1 MGLQSERVIL
11 VTGASRGIGRG
22 TAVAL
27 AAPGTTIY
35 VTGRTTEAGVAPLPG
50 TIHETA
56 AEIARRGGRGI
67 AVACDHADDAQV
79 GALFRADRARVRAS
93 GSAWSITSP
102 RFPMSWCCP
111 GASGRSRWRC
121 RRSSMWVCARTTS
134 PAGMR
139 ARMMVPQRAGLIVMI
154 SSPGARCYLH
164 GPAYGAGKAG
174 IDKMSAD
181 MAQDLKK
188 HGVACVSLWAAL
200 TLTERSQVAMR
211 EHPGEYDAVMAN
223 AVHPEFM
230 GRLLDALLQRSAAR
244 RALGQDLVRGR
255 ARPGA
260 RRARRRRPPAALGP
274 GLSRGAGPGLRGRH
288 WWLRVRGEVR

>member
-1 MGLQSERVIL
+1 MGLKPQRVIL

-35 VTGRTTEAGVAPLPG
+35 VTGRTTRAGTAALPG
-50 TIHETA
+50 TIHETV
-56 AEIARRGGRGI
+56 AEIARRGGQGI

-79 GALFRADRARVRAS
+79 AALFAKVAQETGRLDLLVNNVTAIPDELVLPGGFWEKPLAMQAILDVGLRSHYVAS
-93 GSAWSITSP
+93 WHA
-102 RFPMSWCCP
+102 
-111 GASGRSRWRC
+111 
-121 RRSSMWVCARTTS
+121 
-134 PAGMR
+134 
-139 ARMMVPQRAGLIVMI
+139 ARMMVPARSGLLVMV

-181 MAQDLKK
+181 MAIDLKK
-188 HGVACVSLWAAL
+188 HNVASVSLWAAL

-230 GRLLDALLQRSAAR
+230 GRLVDALLRDPRLAERSGKTFYAAELASELGVTDLDGR
-244 RALGQDLVRGR
+244 QPPSDRAFLGEPAQVS
-255 ARPGA
+255 GA
-260 RRARRRRPPAALGP
+260 VIG
-274 GLSRGAGPGLRGRH
+274 G
-288 WWLRVRGEVR
+288 

>member
-1 MGLQSERVIL
+1 MGLKSERVIL

-35 VTGRTTEAGVAPLPG
+35 VTGRTTRAGTAALPG
-50 TIHETA
+50 TVHESA
-56 AEIARRGGRGI
+56 AEITRRGGRGI

-79 GALFRADRARVRAS
+79 AALFAQIARE
-93 GSAWSITSP
+93 
-102 RFPMSWCCP
+102 
-111 GASGRSRWRC
+111 SGRLDLLVNNVTAIPDELVLPGGFWEKPLSMQAILDVGL
-121 RRSSMWVCARTTS
+121 RSHYVASWHA
-134 PAGMR
+134 
-139 ARMMVPQRAGLIVMI
+139 ARMMVPARSGLIVMV

-181 MAQDLKK
+181 MAIDLKK
-188 HGVACVSLWAAL
+188 HGVAAVSLWAAL

-230 GRLLDALLQRSAAR
+230 GRLLDALLRDAKLVERSGKTFYAAELAAELAVTDVDGR
-244 RALGQDLVRGR
+244 QPPSDRAFLGEPAQVS
-255 ARPGA
+255 GA
-260 RRARRRRPPAALGP
+260 IIG
-274 GLSRGAGPGLRGRH
+274 G
-288 WWLRVRGEVR
+288 

>member
-1 MGLQSERVIL
+1 MGLKSGRVIL

-35 VTGRTTEAGVAPLPG
+35 VTGRTTRTGAAPLPG

-56 AEIARRGGRGI
+56 AEITRRGGTGV

-79 GALFRADRARVRAS
+79 AALFAQIAAEAGRLDLLVNNATAIPDELVLPGGFWEKPLGMQAILDVGLRSHYVASWHAARL
-93 GSAWSITSP
+93 
-102 RFPMSWCCP
+102 
-111 GASGRSRWRC
+111 
-121 RRSSMWVCARTTS
+121 
-134 PAGMR
+134 
-139 ARMMVPQRAGLIVMI
+139 MVSQREGLIVMV

-181 MAQDLKK
+181 MAVDLKK
-188 HGVACVSLWAAL
+188 HEVAAVSLWAAL
-200 TLTERSQVAMR
+200 TLTERSQVVMKA
-211 EHPGEYDAVMAN
+211 HPGEYDAVMAN

-230 GRLLDALLQRSAAR
+230 GRLLDVLMRDPQLMARSGQTFYAAELAAQLKVQDVDGR
-244 RALGQDLVRGR
+244 QPPSDRAFLGEPAQVT
-255 ARPGA
+255 GA
-260 RRARRRRPPAALGP
+260 VIG
-274 GLSRGAGPGLRGRH
+274 GS
-288 WWLRVRGEVR
+288 

>member
-27 AAPGTTIY
+27 AAPGATIY
-35 VTGRTTEAGVAPLPG
+35 VTGRTTREGSAPLPG

-56 AEIARRGGRGI
+56 AEITRRGGKGV

-79 GALFRADRARVRAS
+79 QALFAQIAREAKRLDLLVNNATAIPDELVLPGGFWEKPLSMQAILDVGLRSHYVAS
-93 GSAWSITSP
+93 WYA
-102 RFPMSWCCP
+102 
-111 GASGRSRWRC
+111 
-121 RRSSMWVCARTTS
+121 ARL
-134 PAGMR
+134 
-139 ARMMVPQRAGLIVMI
+139 MVGQREGLIVMV

-181 MAQDLKK
+181 MAVDLKK
-188 HGVACVSLWAAL
+188 YQVAAVSLWAAL
-200 TLTERSQVAMR
+200 TLTERSQVVMKA
-211 EHPGEYDAVMAN
+211 HPGEYDQVMAN

-230 GRLLDALLQRSAAR
+230 GRLLDALMRDPRLAERSGQTFYAAELAAELKVQDVDGR
-244 RALGQDLVRGR
+244 QPPSDRAFLGEPAQVT
-255 ARPGA
+255 GA
-260 RRARRRRPPAALGP
+260 VIG
-274 GLSRGAGPGLRGRH
+274 GS
-288 WWLRVRGEVR
+288 

>member
-1 MGLQSERVIL
+1 MGLKSERVIL

-35 VTGRTTEAGVAPLPG
+35 VTGRTTRAGTAALPG

-56 AEIARRGGRGI
+56 AEITRRGAKAV

-79 GALFRADRARVRAS
+79 AQLFAQIAAEAGRLDLLVNNVTAIPDELVLPGGFWEKPLSMQAILDVGLRSHYVASWHAARLMVRQ
-93 GSAWSITSP
+93 GE
-102 RFPMSWCCP
+102 
-111 GASGRSRWRC
+111 
-121 RRSSMWVCARTTS
+121 
-134 PAGMR
+134 
-139 ARMMVPQRAGLIVMI
+139 GLIVMV

-181 MAQDLKK
+181 MAVDLRK
-188 HGVACVSLWAAL
+188 HHVAAVSLWAAL
-200 TLTERSQVAMR
+200 TLTERSQVVMKA
-211 EHPGEYDAVMAN
+211 HPGEYDAVMAN

-230 GRLLDALLQRSAAR
+230 GRLLDALMRDPQLPERSGQTFYAAELAAQLKVQDVDGR
-244 RALGQDLVRGR
+244 QPPSDRAFLGEPAQVT
-255 ARPGA
+255 GA
-260 RRARRRRPPAALGP
+260 VIG
-274 GLSRGAGPGLRGRH
+274 G
-288 WWLRVRGEVR
+288 

>member
-1 MGLQSERVIL
+1 MGLKSERVIL

-35 VTGRTTEAGVAPLPG
+35 VTGRTTRAGTAALPG
-50 TIHETA
+50 TVHESA
-56 AEIARRGGRGI
+56 AEITRRGGRGI

-79 GALFRADRARVRAS
+79 AALFAQIGRE
-93 GSAWSITSP
+93 
-102 RFPMSWCCP
+102 
-111 GASGRSRWRC
+111 SGRLDLLVNNVTAIPDELVLPGGFWEKPLSMQAILDVGL
-121 RRSSMWVCARTTS
+121 RSHYVASWHA
-134 PAGMR
+134 
-139 ARMMVPQRAGLIVMI
+139 ARMMVPARSGLIVMV

-181 MAQDLKK
+181 MAIDLKK
-188 HGVACVSLWAAL
+188 HGVAAVSLWAAL

-230 GRLLDALLQRSAAR
+230 GRLLDALLRDTKLVERSGKTFYAAELAAELAVTDVDGR
-244 RALGQDLVRGR
+244 QPPSDRAFLGEPAQVS
-255 ARPGA
+255 GA
-260 RRARRRRPPAALGP
+260 IIG
-274 GLSRGAGPGLRGRH
+274 G
-288 WWLRVRGEVR
+288 

>member
-1 MGLQSERVIL
+1 MGLKSERVIL

-35 VTGRTTEAGVAPLPG
+35 VTGRTTRAGTAALPG
-50 TIHETA
+50 TVHESA
-56 AEIARRGGRGI
+56 AEITRRGGRGI

-79 GALFRADRARVRAS
+79 AALFAQIGRE
-93 GSAWSITSP
+93 
-102 RFPMSWCCP
+102 
-111 GASGRSRWRC
+111 SGRLDLLVNNVTAIPDELVLPGGFWEKPLSMQAILDVGL
-121 RRSSMWVCARTTS
+121 RSHYVASWHA
-134 PAGMR
+134 
-139 ARMMVPQRAGLIVMI
+139 ARMMVPARSGLIVMI

-181 MAQDLKK
+181 MAIDLKK
-188 HGVACVSLWAAL
+188 HGVAAVSLWAAL

-230 GRLLDALLQRSAAR
+230 GRLLDALLRDAKLVERSGKTFYAAELAAELAVTDVDGR
-244 RALGQDLVRGR
+244 QPPSDRAFLGEPAQVS
-255 ARPGA
+255 GA
-260 RRARRRRPPAALGP
+260 IIG
-274 GLSRGAGPGLRGRH
+274 G
-288 WWLRVRGEVR
+288 